1 MINNEVSFSDSDSG
15 DNQRVTSRQ
24 SRTTNP
30 PQPLY
35 PPQEQN
41 RCAQPYPLQPPSY
54 EEAIDVFG
62 RTMSCDC
69 CCCALVIGVL
79 LAIYAYIGM
88 IVGITGVAV
97 CIINESEVN
106 GLMTIFLAIL
116 GSSAVIIFAGAIVA
130 LVLLCSETAENDDDA
145 SANQET
151 NP

>member
-1 MINNEVSFSDSDSG
+1 
-15 DNQRVTSRQ
+15 
-24 SRTTNP
+24 
-30 PQPLY
+30 
-35 PPQEQN
+35 
-41 RCAQPYPLQPPSY
+41 
-54 EEAIDVFG
+54 
-62 RTMSCDC
+62 MSCDC

-97 CIINESEVN
+97 CISNESEVD

-116 GSSAVIIFAGAIVA
+116 GTSAVIIFAGAIVA